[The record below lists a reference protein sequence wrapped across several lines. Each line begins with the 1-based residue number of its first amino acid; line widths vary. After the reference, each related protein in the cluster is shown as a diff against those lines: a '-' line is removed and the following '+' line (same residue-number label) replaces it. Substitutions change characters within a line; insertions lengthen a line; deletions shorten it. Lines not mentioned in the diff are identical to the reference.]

1 MDRRTGTRWIVGLG
15 LGLLLVWAMSVGQ
28 QLYQGAQRPK
38 AEAILMLGGSIRRE
52 MYLAEQVAQGLDTP
66 ILISQGSPDPCIK
79 ILFER
84 AAAATDQ
91 VWLETCAQS
100 TFDNFRYGWPVLKGW
115 QARRVQVVTSATHL
129 PRARWLSQIMLGSHG
144 LWVDMVI
151 VPEQGIPGNQERSL
165 KTALD
170 VARALG
176 WAVLSQIYSPPC
188 DTLTPLAAVDLTA
201 WESRDY
207 KCEHQG
213 GIN

>member
-1 MDRRTGTRWIVGLG
+1 MGGRSWLQWIVGLG
-15 LGLLLVWAMSVGQ
+15 LGLLLVWGITVGQ
-28 QLYQGAQRPK
+28 RLYQGAHRPN
-38 AEAILMLGGSIRRE
+38 ADAILMLGGSIRRE
-52 MYLAEQVAQGLDTP
+52 IYLADQVTQGLKLP

-84 AAAATDQ
+84 AAAALDQ
-91 VWLETCAQS
+91 IWLETCAQS
-100 TFDNFRYGWPVLKGW
+100 TFDNFRYGWPVLKDW
-115 QARRVQVVTSATHL
+115 QVRRVQVVTSATHL
-129 PRARWLSQIMLGSHG
+129 PRARWLAQIMLGSHG

-170 VARALG
+170 VTRALG
-176 WAVLSQIYSPPC
+176 WAVLSQVYSPPC
-188 DTLTPLAAVDLTA
+188 GTITPLAAVDLA
-201 WESRDY
+201 DWESRDY

>member
-100 TFDNFRYGWPVLKGW
+100 TFDNFRYGWAHTQGLAG
-115 QARRVQVVTSATHL
+115 QTSTGGDLSHPFAPRPLVSPDHAGQPWPL
-129 PRARWLSQIMLGSHG
+129 GRHGDRARAGHPRKPGAIAENCAGCSTGLGMGG
-144 LWVDMVI
+144 LESDI
-151 VPEQGIPGNQERSL
+151 Q
-165 KTALD
+165 
-170 VARALG
+170 
-176 WAVLSQIYSPPC
+176 SP
-188 DTLTPLAAVDLTA
+188 LWTP
-201 WESRDY
+201 SRPW
-207 KCEHQG
+207 QRWT
-213 GIN
+213 